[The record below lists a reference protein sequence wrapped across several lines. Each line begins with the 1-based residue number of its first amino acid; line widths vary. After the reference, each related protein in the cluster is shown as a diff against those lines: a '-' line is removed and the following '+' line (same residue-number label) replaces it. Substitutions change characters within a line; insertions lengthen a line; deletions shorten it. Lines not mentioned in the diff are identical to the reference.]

1 MTATGFGDLVTAA
14 TVGIAQRPITVTDL
28 AGPAGA
34 YTEVLDRDPAAAVL
48 DAAALLD
55 VARRA
60 GGLAAVPVELPAPA
74 DPDDAPELSR
84 AAAAVLYDVLHR
96 RADRELAGQLL
107 DAAAAAGRNAPAP
120 LLPGLLELATHDGAL
135 RAPVAALLGQR
146 GRWLAAHRPEWLRV
160 ADARAPISDDPDV
173 WDTGRLPERL
183 AWLTALR
190 ERDPDAA
197 RDQLVSGWAR
207 ETGGDRAQLLAA
219 LHSGL
224 GPADEPFLEA
234 ALDDRAAEVRQRAAR
249 LLAALPGS
257 AFAARAA
264 ERAADVLRIERSGLR
279 RRITVSLPGPPDDAA
294 QRDGLRTAAPHAS
307 VGDRAWHLVQVVAA
321 APLSL
326 WTQSLHAGP
335 DTLADLEVDG
345 GFGAEVHAGWRLA
358 AQRERDPAWAAALLG
373 ARRPGHRAAFTPPD
387 EQLVGLLSLPARV
400 ARAID
405 LLRDPRTSPATAAAV
420 LACPAPWPAAL
431 TDAVLAHIAAQLR
444 AAEPSL
450 PGSLPQVL
458 GRSIDVTDAR
468 NVPATLREL
477 ADRFRARTASAPA
490 AGRWPAP
497 LERAADILDLRH
509 RFLRELQ

>member
-1 MTATGFGDLVTAA
+1 MTTTYEDLVTAA
-14 TVGIAQRPITVTDL
+14 TVGIAQRPITVTGL

-34 YTEVLDRDPAAAVL
+34 HADVLDPDPAAAVL

-60 GGLAAVPVELPAPA
+60 GGLAATPVDLPAPA
-74 DPDDAPELSR
+74 PPDGAPELSP
-84 AAAAVLYDVLHR
+84 AAAGILRDVFHR
-96 RADRELAGQLL
+96 RADRELAAQLL
-107 DAAAAAGRNAPAP
+107 DAAAGAGRIAPAP
-120 LLPGLLELATHDGAL
+120 LLPELLELATRDGAL
-135 RAPVAALLGQR
+135 RPSIAALLGER
-146 GRWLAAHRPEWLRV
+146 GRWLAALRSEWLRV
-160 ADARAPISDDPDV
+160 ADAQAPVSDDPDV

-183 AWLTALR
+183 AWLTELR
-190 ERDPDAA
+190 RRDLDAA

-207 ETGGDRAQLLAA
+207 ETGEDRVQLLTA
-219 LHSGL
+219 LRTGL

-234 ALDDRAAEVRQRAAR
+234 ALDDRKAEVRQRAAR

-257 AFAARAA
+257 AFTARAA
-264 ERAADVLRIERSGLR
+264 DRARAVLRLERSGLR
-279 RRITVSLPGPPDDAA
+279 RRIAVTLPPPPDDLA
-294 QRDGLRTAAPHAS
+294 QRDGLRPASPYAA
-307 VGDRAWHLVQVVAA
+307 VGDRAWHLIQVVAA

-326 WTQSLHAGP
+326 WTETLRADP
-335 DTLADLEVDG
+335 DTLADLEIDG

-358 AQRERDPAWAAALLG
+358 AQREHDAPWAAALLG
-373 ARRPGHRAAFTPPD
+373 TRHPGYRAAFTAPD
-387 EQLVGLLSLPARV
+387 EQLVGLLPVPSRV

-420 LACPAPWPAAL
+420 LACPAPWPGAL

-444 AAEPSL
+444 AAEPSV

-468 NVPATLREL
+468 DVPATLREL
-477 ADRFRARTASAPA
+477 ADRFRARTAAAPV

-497 LERAADILDLRH
+497 LERAADVLDLRR
-509 RFLRELQ
+509 RFFRELK